1 MKLSK
6 SAKAR
11 IKRMSKSERS
21 ACIKAVNILADAEMI
36 TLQRTA
42 AILRTL
48 HNTPSY

>member
-21 ACIKAVNILADAEMI
+21 ACIKAANLLADAEMI
-36 TLQRTA
+36 TPQRAA
-42 AILRTL
+42 AILRTCQ
-48 HNTPSY
+48 NGPSY